1 MKYTIAPFGED
12 FIITVLEEGDFY
24 GIPFKV
30 VNLNFEEEGDF
41 LVPTFEIELPKDK
54 AHLFKNEEFIKLAE
68 AIIGEATVTATN
80 SIYNE
85 TQKEMLDIETKL
97 KDLLDSYKVSYD
109 TDKLILGQFMSKGFF
124 VLDEKEKLTCID
136 MKTNQE
142 YDLRN
147 ENEFNEIRHKVFP
160 SIILTGLN

>member
-30 VNLNFEEEGDF
+30 VNLNFEEEGDS
-41 LVPTFEIELPKDK
+41 LIPTFEIELPKDK
-54 AHLFKNEEFIKLAE
+54 AHLFKSEEFLKLAE
-68 AIIGEATVTATN
+68 AIVGEATITATT
-80 SIYNE
+80 SVYKE
-85 TQKEMLDIETKL
+85 TQKEVLDIETKL
-97 KDLLDSYKVSYD
+97 KELLDSHKVSYD
-109 TDKLILGQFMSKGFF
+109 TDKLILGQFMDSGFF
-124 VLDEKEKLTCID
+124 VLDEKGKLTCID

-147 ENEFNEIRHKVFP
+147 ENEFDEIRQKVFP